1 MITTAAFRKELI
13 AATRRALDD
22 MRRSYPGERFY
33 AFALVTSP
41 DVSRVAPSFSSEEGL
56 SRPELRWSPSG
67 WPYVGEA
74 EQQFDRA
81 AEMLDALRL
90 EVDDDDDALARL
102 EDELWE
108 ALHRALEDLD
118 RQGVFGEGAAREQL
132 VVNVLFEEPD
142 FGVHV
147 ASARRLNPPAT
158 FRRFGEEALAVLRRR
173 AQELE
178 LRGGE
183 ELERVREQSAD
194 VEAQLEEE

>member
-13 AATRRALDD
+13 AATRRAFDD
-22 MRRSYPGERFY
+22 VRRSYPEERLY

-41 DVSRVAPSFSSEEGL
+41 DVARVAPGFSSEEGL
-56 SRPELRWSPSG
+56 SRPELRWSPSR
-67 WPYVGEA
+67 WPFAGEA
-74 EQQFDRA
+74 EEHFLRA
-81 AEMLDALRL
+81 AEMLDELRL
-90 EVDDDDDALARL
+90 EFDDDDDALARL

-108 ALHRALEDLD
+108 ALHRVLGDLD
-118 RQGVFGEGAAREQL
+118 RQGLFGEGAAREQL

-142 FGVHV
+142 FAVHV

-158 FRRFGEEALAVLRRR
+158 FRRFAEEALAALRRR

-178 LRGGE
+178 PRGGE
-183 ELERVREQSAD
+183 ELERVREQIAD